1 MINITRA
8 AAPNIF
14 DNNDNSFLGI
24 TLAILIASETEGIK
38 KNNFKNK

>member
-14 DNNDNSFLGI
+14 DNNDSSFLGI
-24 TLAILIASETEGIK
+24 KLAILITSKTEGIK
-38 KNNFKNK
+38 KTKQED

>member
-14 DNNDNSFLGI
+14 DNNDSSFLGI
-24 TLAILIASETEGIK
+24 TLAILITSETEGIK
-38 KNNFKNK
+38 KSNFKNK